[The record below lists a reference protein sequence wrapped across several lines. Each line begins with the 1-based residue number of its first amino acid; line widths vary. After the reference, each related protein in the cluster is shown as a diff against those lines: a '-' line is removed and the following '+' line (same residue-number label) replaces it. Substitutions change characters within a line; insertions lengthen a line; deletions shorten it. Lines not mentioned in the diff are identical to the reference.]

1 MPHARPAF
9 MFQQGSLRLFS
20 VRGVPIRAHWTLLL
34 ILPYLAFVLSIQF
47 RSVASLAGVED
58 AHLLLP
64 PLIWGAVL
72 ALGLFASI
80 TLHELAHTVAAVRFG
95 GRVRS
100 ITLMLLG
107 GVSQLVRAPRRPAHE
122 AIMAALGPATSLGL
136 GGLLYLAYVN
146 SGAWPPDVQMGLFY

>member
-1 MPHARPAF
+1 
-9 MFQQGSLRLFS
+9 MFQHGSLRLFS

-34 ILPYLAFVLSIQF
+34 ILPYLALVLSVQF

-80 TLHELAHTVAAVRFG
+80 TLHELAHTIAAIRFG
-95 GRVRS
+95 GREASANDAIERAAEAGVAFVIVVDPGAEPPDNLVGLVAAEDIARMV
-100 ITLMLLG
+100 TLQTL
-107 GVSQLVRAPRRPAHE
+107 ARRPPGATTSR
-122 AIMAALGPATSLGL
+122 PAP
-136 GGLLYLAYVN
+136 LA
-146 SGAWPPDVQMGLFY
+146 S